1 MRWQHPVRGLV
12 PPDDFIPIAENTG
25 LIGALTLEVLEQA
38 LGTARRLRDQGL
50 PLSVAVNLSVR
61 VLTDLE
67 LPGQVAALLGRWGLP
82 PQALTLEVT
91 ETSIMVD
98 PVRTMSVL
106 GLLRDLGVV
115 LSIDDFGTGYSSLAY
130 LKRLQAHEIKI
141 DRSFVQGMASNSNDA
156 VIVRSTIE
164 LGHNLGLNVVAEG
177 VEDEAA
183 WTMLRALSCDVVQGY
198 HLSRPLPP
206 SELAAWLQARELSP
220 APVTAARRTRL
231 TAVESAC

>member
-1 MRWQHPVRGLV
+1 M
-12 PPDDFIPIAENTG
+12 
-25 LIGALTLEVLEQA
+25 
-38 LGTARRLRDQGL
+38 
-50 PLSVAVNLSVR
+50 
-61 VLTDLE
+61 
-67 LPGQVAALLGRWGLP
+67 P
-82 PQALTLEVT
+82 PQSLTLEVT

-130 LKRLQAHEIKI
+130 LKKLQAHELKI

-164 LGHNLGLNVVAEG
+164 LGHNLGLQVVAEG

-206 SELAAWLQARELSP
+206 TELGAWLQARALTP
-220 APVTAARRTRL
+220 AVVGTGHRARL
-231 TAVESAC
+231 AAVESAC